1 MYKIFPSRFE
11 NLVDAFG
18 INRVL
23 SFRAD
28 RYREFW
34 AVRDVDLELRH
45 GSRVGVI
52 GRNGAGKSTLLKMIT
67 GGVAPTEGAIEVNG
81 QVQALLDAGAGLHP
95 EFTGRENL
103 RAALTYQG
111 LSSREITS
119 AEKEILEFT
128 ELGDFLDQPFRT
140 YSLGMQTRLGFAIA
154 TAVRPEILIV
164 DEVLGAGDAYFFAK
178 STARMMD
185 LVEGGAS
192 VLLVSHSLQQV
203 TRFCDETIWMDRG
216 RVVMRGPTVEVVK
229 AYDKYIRVLDDRRLR
244 AWNEKNRGRP
254 ADGFERESYADQ
266 ILVRF
271 SAEDGAE
278 VELDVA
284 EVRLY
289 VNDELEDSVEVG
301 GTQDADPLHTA
312 HLMLNDGQWSE
323 PRREDG
329 KPFRSLV
336 RKVDSEIAST
346 IGHLLFRLWFFYPQ
360 ARYEVEVTY
369 RLRGS
374 AAQVGVGRGT
384 VADTVAA
391 LSPAVDWRSI
401 RLSVLQAPVDSSP
414 DDVEKEQFDVSRWP
428 GRTGLKIDG
437 LRLLGS
443 QGDVQAI
450 FALGDSL
457 AVELDIRVEDAG
469 EQPLIL
475 AALIF
480 RDDGL
485 VVTRHVSDKTIVD
498 LSPGER
504 LRACLELGD
513 LLLGNGT
520 YLLSVGL
527 YSKLDLND
535 VDPSEVYD
543 YFDRS
548 YEFRV
553 VGNPALHNEIVRH
566 PGRWRIEGRDPPML
580 DSVKASEGAHEIEL
594 T

>member
-203 TRFCDETIWMDRG
+203 TRSVDETIWMDRG
-216 RVVMRGPTVEVVK
+216 RVVMRANGGSGQGLRQVHPCPRRSAV
-229 AYDKYIRVLDDRRLR
+229 AGLDREYL
-244 AWNEKNRGRP
+244 GRP
-254 ADGFERESYADQ
+254 AESGRARELRRSDTGGASQ
-266 ILVRF
+266 LRTGQRLSSMSRKCASTSMMNLRTVSRLVGLRMLTLF
-271 SAEDGAE
+271 
-278 VELDVA
+278 
-284 EVRLY
+284 
-289 VNDELEDSVEVG
+289 
-301 GTQDADPLHTA
+301 TA
-312 HLMLNDGQWSE
+312 HLMLNDGQWE

-374 AAQVGVGRGT
+374 AAQVGVGRERLPTRSPHCPQPSTGAPSGFPCCRHPSIVRRTTSRRSNSMSAGGPAEPASRST
-384 VADTVAA
+384 V
-391 LSPAVDWRSI
+391 SGHRQPR
-401 RLSVLQAPVDSSP
+401 R
-414 DDVEKEQFDVSRWP
+414 RP
-428 GRTGLKIDG
+428 GD
-437 LRLLGS
+437 
-443 QGDVQAI
+443 

-480 RDDGL
+480 RDDGV
-485 VVTRHVSDKTIVD
+485 VVTRHVSDKTIVV
-498 LSPGER
+498 LFSGGAPPGLPGTRRSPSRQWDVSAVGRGCIRTRSER
-504 LRACLELGD
+504 RR
-513 LLLGNGT
+513 
-520 YLLSVGL
+520 SV
-527 YSKLDLND
+527 
-535 VDPSEVYD
+535 
-543 YFDRS
+543 
-548 YEFRV
+548 
-553 VGNPALHNEIVRH
+553 
-566 PGRWRIEGRDPPML
+566 
-580 DSVKASEGAHEIEL
+580 
-594 T
+594 